1 MATESFYILKDK
13 KKKNLIDS
21 IENCLKTKSFEK
33 ISIEDILQEA
43 EISRGSFY
51 KYFSDKTD
59 AVLTYVDARIKYLF
73 EIYKICIMEC
83 NNKLFDGTV
92 EAYNILKYM
101 LKDSVY
107 IAFYNN
113 FKFLFGVIIN
123 DIYSKKYQKEMDDLV
138 DWCIVNSVES
148 KEKNMNR
155 EMMVETLDM
164 LFTMIIAT
172 TLKMATLLNEEIDN
186 IEFSRK
192 IGIIKKGIMG

>member
-113 FKFLFGVIIN
+113 FKFIFGVIIN

>member
-73 EIYKICIMEC
+73 EIYKICIIEC

-113 FKFLFGVIIN
+113 LKFLFGVIIN

>member
-1 MATESFYILKDK
+1 M
-13 KKKNLIDS
+13 
-21 IENCLKTKSFEK
+21 KTKSFEK

-59 AVLTYVDARIKYLF
+59 AVLTYVDERIKYLF
-73 EIYKICIMEC
+73 EIYKICIIEC

-113 FKFLFGVIIN
+113 LKFLFGVIIN

-155 EMMVETLDM
+155 EMMVETLDI
-164 LFTMIIAT
+164 LITMIIAT